1 MFQPKKGYPKLRGR
15 AADIAGLAH
24 CLHDLWQEHMEA
36 EDQWHVRVRLF
47 LQCNLELKNTL
58 ESFSPTYGYA
68 AIPQAQ
74 YDKVF
79 QTGLTMAQLH
89 KQLSEHFEAEDIKI
103 FNVTSKTHF
112 ALHSLQFSKYIHPFL
127 LWCYKGE
134 STMHRAQT
142 LWKSCLPGSKHW
154 QASKKEAWK
163 ERHLMWWQG
172 KL

>member
-1 MFQPKKGYPKLRGR
+1 MKSGKRERQSLIVNSLFDRSDAGRLVLNTNKAIFQTMK
-15 AADIAGLAH
+15 
-24 CLHDLWQEHMEA
+24 
-36 EDQWHVRVRLF
+36 
-47 LQCNLELKNTL
+47 
-58 ESFSPTYGYA
+58 ESFSPTYGFT

-79 QTGLTMAQLH
+79 QAGLTMAQLH
-89 KQLSEHFEAEDIKI
+89 KQLSEHFEAQDIKI

-134 STMHRAQT
+134 STMRRAQT
-142 LWKSCLPGSKHW
+142 LWKSCLAGSKHW
-154 QASKKEAWK
+154 QASKKAAWK
-163 ERHLMWWQG
+163 ERHLMWLQG